1 MLGGN
6 ISDSALFLGHQP
18 WEISHVKPGYIR
30 LQQHQIAFPLK
41 QISELSTPQYS
52 DRLDQLNRS
61 KFKYISF
68 QPAVINMDLSQVEDE
83 IMNNKE
89 SQLIKVSL
97 FKLIS
102 MFFSTFSLPSITS
115 RRLKITTWSEDQEI
129 KLFSQKYKSS
139 FIIDTILQNT
149 LNNNNSV
156 KRRLSVVAPSG
167 HQTPL

>member
-68 QPAVINMDLSQVEDE
+68 QPGVINMDLSQVEDE

-89 SQLIKVSL
+89 SQWIKVSL

-102 MFFSTFSLPSITS
+102 MFFQHFQSSTYYFQKTKDYHMIRRS
-115 RRLKITTWSEDQEI
+115 RNQAFLTKIQKQFHHRYNFAKYSE
-129 KLFSQKYKSS
+129 
-139 FIIDTILQNT
+139 
-149 LNNNNSV
+149 
-156 KRRLSVVAPSG
+156 
-167 HQTPL
+167 

>member
-102 MFFSTFSLPSITS
+102 MFFQHFQSSIYYFQKTKDYHMIRRS
-115 RRLKITTWSEDQEI
+115 RNQAFLTKIQKQFHHRYNFAKYSE
-129 KLFSQKYKSS
+129 
-139 FIIDTILQNT
+139 
-149 LNNNNSV
+149 
-156 KRRLSVVAPSG
+156 
-167 HQTPL
+167 

>member
-18 WEISHVKPGYIR
+18 WEISHVKPGYKR
-30 LQQHQIAFPLK
+30 LRQHQIAFPLK
-41 QISELSTPQYS
+41 QISALSAPQYS

-68 QPAVINMDLSQVEDE
+68 QPAVINMDVSQVEDE

-89 SQLIKVSL
+89 SEWIKVSL

-102 MFFSTFSLPSITS
+102 MFFQHFQSSIYYFQKTKDYHTIRRS
-115 RRLKITTWSEDQEI
+115 RNQAFLTEIQKQFHHRYNFAKHSE
-129 KLFSQKYKSS
+129 
-139 FIIDTILQNT
+139 
-149 LNNNNSV
+149 
-156 KRRLSVVAPSG
+156 
-167 HQTPL
+167 

>member
-18 WEISHVKPGYIR
+18 WEISHVKPGYKR
-30 LQQHQIAFPLK
+30 LRQHQIAFPLK
-41 QISELSTPQYS
+41 QISAHSTLQYS

-68 QPAVINMDLSQVEDE
+68 QPAVINMDVSQVEDE

-89 SQLIKVSL
+89 SEWIKVSL

-102 MFFSTFSLPSITS
+102 MFFQHFQSSIYYFQKTKDYHTIRRS
-115 RRLKITTWSEDQEI
+115 RNQAFLTEIQKQFHHRYNFAKHSE
-129 KLFSQKYKSS
+129 
-139 FIIDTILQNT
+139 
-149 LNNNNSV
+149 
-156 KRRLSVVAPSG
+156 
-167 HQTPL
+167 

>member
-89 SQLIKVSL
+89 SQLTKVSL

-102 MFFSTFSLPSITS
+102 MFFQHFQSSIYYFQKTKDYHMIRRS
-115 RRLKITTWSEDQEI
+115 RNQAFLTKIQKQFHHRYNFAKYSE
-129 KLFSQKYKSS
+129 
-139 FIIDTILQNT
+139 
-149 LNNNNSV
+149 
-156 KRRLSVVAPSG
+156 
-167 HQTPL
+167 

>member
-1 MLGGN
+1 MLGGH

-89 SQLIKVSL
+89 SQWIKVSL

-102 MFFSTFSLPSITS
+102 MFFQHFQSSIYYFQKTKDYHMIRRS
-115 RRLKITTWSEDQEI
+115 RNQAFLTKIQKQFHHRYNFAKYSE
-129 KLFSQKYKSS
+129 
-139 FIIDTILQNT
+139 
-149 LNNNNSV
+149 
-156 KRRLSVVAPSG
+156 
-167 HQTPL
+167 

>member
-1 MLGGN
+1 MLGGS

-89 SQLIKVSL
+89 SQWIKVSL

-102 MFFSTFSLPSITS
+102 MFFQHFQSSIYYFQKTKDYHMIRRS
-115 RRLKITTWSEDQEI
+115 RNQAFLTKIQKQFHHRYNFAKYSE
-129 KLFSQKYKSS
+129 
-139 FIIDTILQNT
+139 
-149 LNNNNSV
+149 
-156 KRRLSVVAPSG
+156 
-167 HQTPL
+167 